1 MKKILFLVS
10 LCAVFFAFAGQT
22 RAEDSYPDDMMDKI
36 MAMKADA
43 EIKKDMPATI
53 PGATVVTT
61 AEAQKMHKEK
71 KVIFLDNR
79 VKTQYATE
87 HIAGAQQFFTD
98 ELLNDPAKAKA
109 LDKEKEYL
117 LYCNGTHCWRSPA
130 AAMMLGH
137 LGFKKLY
144 WYRDGIPAWKKAG
157 AALE

>member
-1 MKKILFLVS
+1 MKKFLLLLAGLMVFTS
-10 LCAVFFAFAGQT
+10 LNAFADEG
-22 RAEDSYPDDMMDKI
+22 YPDAMMDKI

-43 EIKKDMPATI
+43 EVKKEMPASV

-61 AEAQKMHKEK
+61 AEALKMFKEK

-79 VKTQYATE
+79 VKTQFDTE
-87 HIAGAQQFFTD
+87 RIAGAKWLFCD
-98 ELLNDPAKAKA
+98 ALLDNPATASG

-130 AAMMLGH
+130 AAMMLSH

-144 WYRDGIPAWKKAG
+144 WYRDGIPAWKKG
-157 AALE
+157 GNPVE

>member
-1 MKKILFLVS
+1 MSYFLS
-10 LCAVFFAFAGQT
+10 LCAVFLVCAGQAK
-22 RAEDSYPDDMMDKI
+22 AEDSYPDEMMDKM

-53 PGATVVTT
+53 PGATLVTT
-61 AEAQKMHKEK
+61 AEVQKMHKEK

-87 HIAGAQQFFTD
+87 HIAGAQWFFAD
-98 ELLNDPAKAKA
+98 ELLNKPEMAKNI
-109 LDKEKEYL
+109 DKEKEYL

-130 AAMMLGH
+130 VAMMLNH

-157 AALE
+157 APVE